1 MLRTKP
7 KISEIAQRER
17 GMNEVRQVPQ
27 NNLQS
32 NQSRLWSRA
41 KESKAGKEVIRF
53 VMLTFK

>member
-41 KESKAGKEVIRF
+41 KESKAGRK
-53 VMLTFK
+53 